1 VLRKRRATLVALAA
15 CAAPVALVAAGAV
28 SCLNAT
34 QITLHVSTNAICKD
48 TSQWKGVSIYTG
60 SPTDVETKAATL
72 TTATCGADG
81 QIGTLVLVPSGS
93 DSDEIG
99 VRVVAGLLRNPEDC
113 ASSLYDGCIVA
124 RRTLRY
130 SPHKALD
137 VYVALTDDCVGVS
150 CDPTHTCVDG
160 TCVDSSGPMSM
171 PPPGSATVRCGDNGV
186 RCTTSGQVCCL
197 TTDVDAG
204 TTHGVCEDP
213 TSCPPTSIVLACD
226 KESDCAGPRDDAGFP
241 SVCCVSY
248 VVGAGN
254 AYQPESIAETECLPY
269 QECIAST
276 HSLEMCDDR
285 KPCLDGKAT
294 CQASSTVPEGLFPGY
309 FWCTLPP

>member
-1 VLRKRRATLVALAA
+1 VALAT
-15 CAAPVALVAAGAV
+15 CAAPVALAAAGAV
-28 SCLNAT
+28 SCLSPT
-34 QITLHVSTNAICKD
+34 QITLHVSTNALCRD
-48 TSQWKGVSIYTG
+48 TTQWKGVSIYTG
-60 SPTDVETKAATL
+60 STTDVETKAATL
-72 TTATCGADG
+72 TTTACGADG

-99 VRVVAGLLRNPEDC
+99 IRVVAGLLRGPEDC
-113 ASSLYDGCIVA
+113 AANLYDGCIVA

-130 SPHKALD
+130 SPHKSLD
-137 VYVALTDDCVGVS
+137 VYVALTDNCVGVS
-150 CDPTHTCVDG
+150 CDTTHTCVDG
-160 TCVDSSGPMSM
+160 TCVDSSGPAM
-171 PPPGSATVRCGDNGV
+171 PNGSPPNATVRCGDNGV

-197 TTDVDAG
+197 TVDVDAG
-204 TTHGVCEDP
+204 TSHGVCEDP

-248 VVGAGN
+248 MVGAGN
-254 AYQPESIAETECLPY
+254 AYQPENIADTECLPY

-276 HSLEMCDDR
+276 HSLEMCEDR
-285 KPCLDGKAT
+285 KPCIDGKAT
-294 CQASSTVPEGLFPGY
+294 CQASSTVPEGLLPGY